1 MEGQEIELYALRVLK
16 DEYQD
21 DRQCDDPDNQGSPSS
36 AEASLA
42 FARIVFRLLVRPEG
56 LSVCSYYRA
65 RRQPYRELLTSE
77 SP

>member
-42 FARIVFRLLVRPEG
+42 FARIVFRLLVLTRGFVRLLILSRPPSA
-56 LSVCSYYRA
+56 L
-65 RRQPYRELLTSE
+65 
-77 SP
+77 